1 MNLVMQNNSWIPLFP
16 DQAST
21 FAWEVDALYFYIIA
35 VCLFFG
41 VGVVIAV
48 CWFALKYR
56 EREKFASPPEIHGS
70 NVLEITWTAIPFVIA
85 MTIFVFGTYV
95 FFNLYRMPADAMEV
109 YVVGKQW
116 MWKIQ
121 HPTGQRE
128 INELH
133 VPVGVKVKLVMT
145 TEDVLHD
152 VYIPAFRTK
161 ADVVPGRYTYLWFEA
176 TKPGKYH
183 LYCAEYCG
191 LNHSGMGGWVY
202 VMEQRDYDNWLA
214 GNVTNQTPVEAGQD
228 LFQNKLGCASCH
240 QDMNQGRGPSL
251 KGIFGKDQKLT
262 NGQSVKVDENYI
274 RDSIL
279 NPQGQIAEGY
289 QPIMPTF
296 KGQVSED
303 QLNQLVAYIKSL
315 SGNATGA
322 SSGSSGSSNTA
333 TSGTSSNTA
342 TSSNSAT
349 TSNSNVRSNTAPANT
364 AAPGPAANT
373 SRQSNQNPVKPQG
386 N

>member
-1 MNLVMQNNSWIPLFP
+1 MIKISRQQFINLVMQNNSWIPLFP
-16 DQAST
+16 DQASS
-21 FAWEVDALYFYIIA
+21 FAWQVDALYFYIIA

-41 VGVVIAV
+41 VGVVI
-48 CWFALKYR
+48 FATLFAFQYR
-56 EREKFASPPEIHGS
+56 EKEKFEAGADIHGS

-85 MTIFVFGTYV
+85 MTIFVFGTVV
-95 FFNLYRMPADAMEV
+95 FFNLYRMPSDATEI

-116 MWKIQ
+116 MWKFQ
-121 HPTGQRE
+121 HGTGQRE

-133 VPVGVKVKLVMT
+133 VPVGRKIKLVMT

-240 QDMNQGRGPSL
+240 QDNAQGRGPSMKNL
-251 KGIFGKDQKLT
+251 FGKDQKLT
-262 NGQSVKVDENYI
+262 NGQTVKVDDNYI
-274 RDSIL
+274 RESII

-296 KGQVSED
+296 KGQVSEE
-303 QLNQLVAYIKSL
+303 QLNHIVAYIKSL
-315 SGNATGA
+315 STTAAPATTTTA
-322 SSGSSGSSNTA
+322 APTAPAANKPSNP
-333 TSGTSSNTA
+333 
-342 TSSNSAT
+342 AT
-349 TSNSNVRSNTAPANT
+349 TSNQNTA
-364 AAPGPAANT
+364 
-373 SRQSNQNPVKPQG
+373 KPETKG
-386 N
+386 NEKGGK